1 MALEQRMEATQK
13 ELRDVK
19 AALDE
24 HSIVAITNAA
34 GAITYANEKFCE
46 ISKYSLVELLGQNHR
61 LINSSYHPKEF
72 FTRLWRTIARG
83 EVWRGEIKN
92 RAKDGSFY
100 WVDTTIVPFLNEAG
114 KPVQYVSIRTDIT
127 QRKRLEL
134 EFLNLSDSEQ
144 RRIGRDLHDGLGQ
157 QLTAMELCALGLC
170 QELKVSHPEM
180 VQTVQELARQ
190 LRLAVTQTRLL
201 SRGLSTVSLE
211 ARGLMD
217 ALRELADS
225 TRTLAK
231 IDCHFTCHTT
241 VLVADIDVATHLY
254 RIAQE
259 AVNNAV
265 KHSETK
271 AIAITLALQKSTLT
285 LAIRDQGKGIPAA
298 AKKSSGMGL
307 RVMKYRADLI
317 GATLEMNSRA
327 RQGTEIICRV
337 KTNS

>member
-24 HSIVAITNAA
+24 HSIVAITDAT
-34 GAITYANEKFCE
+34 GAITYANDKFCE

-83 EVWRGEIKN
+83 QVWRGEIKN

-157 QLTAMELCALGLC
+157 QLTAMELCASGLC
-170 QELKVSHPEM
+170 QELKESHPEM
-180 VQTVQELARQ
+180 VPTVQELARQ

-231 IDCHFTCHTT
+231 IDCRFKCRST
-241 VLVADIDVATHLY
+241 VLVPDTNIATHLY

-271 AIAITLALQKSTLT
+271 AIDITLTLQKSLLTLT
-285 LAIRDQGKGIPAA
+285 IRDQGKGIPTAA
-298 AKKSSGMGL
+298 RKSSGMGL

-317 GATLEMNSRA
+317 GATLEMNSRT
-327 RQGTEIICRV
+327 RQGTEIVCKV
-337 KTNS
+337 KMT